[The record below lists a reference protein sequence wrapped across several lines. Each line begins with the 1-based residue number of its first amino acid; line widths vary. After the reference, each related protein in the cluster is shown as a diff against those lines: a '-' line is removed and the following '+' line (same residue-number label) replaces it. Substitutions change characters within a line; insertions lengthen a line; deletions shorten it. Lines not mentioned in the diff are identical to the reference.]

1 MSDIPVGH
9 HDVSVQGIIPHTK
22 DVIYQVML
30 LKVNI
35 MTVHW
40 NLDVFYNINRNY
52 EYLTYFK

>member
-9 HDVSVQGIIPHTK
+9 HDVSVQGVIPHTK
-22 DVIYQVML
+22 DVNYQVML

-40 NLDVFYNINRNY
+40 NLNRNY

>member
-9 HDVSVQGIIPHTK
+9 HDVSVQGVIPHTK
-22 DVIYQVML
+22 DVNYQVML

-40 NLDVFYNINRNY
+40 NLAV
-52 EYLTYFK
+52 L